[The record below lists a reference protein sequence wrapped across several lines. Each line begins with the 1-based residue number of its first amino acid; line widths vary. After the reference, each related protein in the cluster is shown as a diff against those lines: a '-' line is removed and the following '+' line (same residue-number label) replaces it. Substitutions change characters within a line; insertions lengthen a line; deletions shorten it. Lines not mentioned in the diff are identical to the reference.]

1 MKKSRYRAQPGALL
15 MWSLSALLVAI
26 VTQACGRYRPP
37 LPPELLA
44 PTGVINLSVQA
55 SEKAVA
61 FAWTAA
67 DVDRR
72 GKELK
77 SAEGFLVERKEL
89 VARGD
94 EIDPTVEFKKIGFLP
109 DKHVQV
115 REKLREEARAAG
127 KVGRTVESPA
137 EYTSFSFTD
146 STPVLGKTYLYQI
159 VPVNQGGTRGKV
171 EQLAKVV
178 FQGAQSA
185 VVMVPSKEAVDD
197 QALLEASPS

>member
-1 MKKSRYRAQPGALL
+1 MRNSRFSAQSGAVL
-15 MWSLSALLVAI
+15 MWTLSMAVIAI
-26 VTQACGRYRPP
+26 MAQACGRYRPP

-44 PTGVINLSVQA
+44 PSGVINLSVQA
-55 SEKAVA
+55 SDAAVA

-94 EIDPTVEFKKIGFLP
+94 ETDPSVEFKKIGFLA

-137 EYTSFSFTD
+137 EHTSFAFTD
-146 STPVLGKTYLYQI
+146 STPVRGKTYLYQI

-197 QALLEASPS
+197 QALLEASAS